1 MNNITEAEA
10 HARDEA
16 WDRAHPAQP
25 PRPAVRYMTIIPRDE
40 WEATKRQ
47 LVTALEALKVRTVER
62 DVAQAEA
69 ATLERLRDH
78 AIEELKLCRNWRP
91 Q

>member
-25 PRPAVRYMTIIPRDE
+25 PRPAVRYMTMVPRDE

-47 LVTALEALKVRTVER
+47 LATALDELKVRTAER
-62 DVAQAEA
+62 NRAEQ
-69 ATLERLRDH
+69 TLNKVLDRWE
-78 AIEELKLCRNWRP
+78 AIVR
-91 Q
+91 

>member
-10 HARDEA
+10 HAQDEA

-25 PRPAVRYMTIIPRDE
+25 PRPAVRYMTMVPRDE

-47 LVTALEALKVRTVER
+47 LATALDELKVRTAER
-62 DVAQAEA
+62 NRAEQ
-69 ATLERLRDH
+69 TLNKVLDRWE
-78 AIEELKLCRNWRP
+78 AIVR
-91 Q
+91 